1 MILNNVKFSVI
12 QDNGFKVIASCVL
25 DLSSAG
31 QIRQPSR
38 VFELNQFVYLINQ
51 LTGLRIF
58 GIFFDENDKDTLKQF
73 VQKEY
78 TKLVL

>member
-12 QDNGFKVIASCVL
+12 QDSGFKVIATCVL
-25 DLSSAG
+25 DLVSAG

-38 VFELNQFVYLINQ
+38 VFELNQFVHL
-51 LTGLRIF
+51 LSKLEGLKIF
-58 GIFFDENDKDTLKQF
+58 GIFFDENDKENLKLF